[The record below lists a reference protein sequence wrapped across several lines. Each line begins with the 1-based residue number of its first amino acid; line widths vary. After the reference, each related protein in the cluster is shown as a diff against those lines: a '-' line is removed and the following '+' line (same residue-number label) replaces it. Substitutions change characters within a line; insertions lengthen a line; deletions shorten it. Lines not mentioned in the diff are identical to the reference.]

1 MCRLDSTDLVDLADC
16 HPHPTQRTFLL
27 GVAIPGFPDVNET
40 IRAVMIGNEGIPDP
54 SPKV

>member
-1 MCRLDSTDLVDLADC
+1 MCRLVSTDLVDLADC

-54 SPKV
+54 SPNV